1 MNTNKIINTGLK
13 QAGSLQKEFSS
24 LEKFNNLKVIYD
36 NFSKKMKTSDF
47 SNYITRYESE
57 LSLLDNMEKVL
68 DKQVNVKE
76 FEFVQQAKKKA
87 IENLEKLGVIV
98 KEP

>member
-13 QAGSLQKEFSS
+13 QAGSLQKEISS
-24 LEKFNNLKVIYD
+24 LVKFNNLKVVYD
-36 NFSKKMKTSDF
+36 SFSKKMKTSDF
-47 SNYITRYESE
+47 SNSITRYESE

-68 DKQVNVKE
+68 DKQVNIKE
-76 FEFVQQAKKKA
+76 FEFVRQAKKKA